1 MTTTY
6 ASRDEAIRTEITG
19 PIEIS
24 GLIRLT
30 DEQAREIA
38 DRVLGDY
45 EQGYAMLLDEPEFWA
60 VVEEVVEG

>member
-1 MTTTY
+1 MTTYTT
-6 ASRDEAIRTEITG
+6 RDEAIRTEITG

-38 DRVLGDY
+38 DRALGDY